1 VSRFLVV
8 FDVDSTLIRDEV
20 IELLAE
26 EAGKRNEVALI
37 TEAAMRGELDFAASL
52 IARVSVLEGL
62 PQSVITKTF
71 ERVTLTPGVQELI
84 DHIHSAGGLV
94 GAVSGGFSQ
103 ILNLLAPTLKLDFWL
118 ANELEITDEKLTGR
132 VSGSVVDKTAK
143 AQALVAWSMQADV
156 ELQQTVAVGDG
167 ANDLEMMG
175 VAGLGVAFNAKPLVR
190 QRANLVAEKVDLA
203 ELKVLFT

>member
-1 VSRFLVV
+1 MSRFLVV

-103 ILNLLAPTLKLDFWL
+103 ILNLLAPTLELDFWL

>member
-1 VSRFLVV
+1 MSRFLVV